1 MSKKT
6 MKDLRANFDHVGV
19 VVRNIED
26 AAKYYER
33 LGFDP
38 FESMGAVPYGREVHG
53 EPSDVVN
60 YAMGSHISSLKVELV
75 QPVSGESVQK
85 EFLDSKGEGINHL
98 CFEVD
103 DIDEA
108 TSIMADEGF
117 EPVSSCKFKGGGGMA
132 YFDTDRVGGVLLE
145 LVEWP
150 QNS

>member
-6 MKDLRANFDHVGV
+6 MKELLANFHHVGV
-19 VVRNIED
+19 VVRNIDD
-26 AAKYYER
+26 AMKYYEG

-38 FESMGAVPYGREVHG
+38 FKSMGAVPYGREVHG
-53 EPSDVVN
+53 EPSDLVN
-60 YAMGSHISSLKVELV
+60 YAMGSHISSLEVELV

-85 EFLDSKGEGINHL
+85 EFLDSKGEGINHI
-98 CFEVD
+98 CFRVD
-103 DIDEA
+103 DIEEA

-117 EPVSSCKFKGGGGMA
+117 VPVSSCKFKGGGGMA